1 MSVIFSNGL
10 LAYVWWSPDIS
21 AAGRWIMIFVPF
33 FNVSPIPRIE
43 VMVVWSDVDGDLNI
57 VHWGCQSIVAGV
69 HQATWICMDRFIPRY
84 SSRSRSRKRY
94 LSPTTSGKLV
104 LECHEHSF
112 VPRTRMVLSSLMEL
126 MVGILTRYYQM
137 NSVSVKNHYSS

>member
-33 FNVSPIPRIE
+33 FNVSSALRVE

-57 VHWGCQSIVAGV
+57 LHWRCQSIVARV
-69 HQATWICMDRFIPRY
+69 HRATWICMGRFIQRY

-94 LSPTTSGKLV
+94 LSPTASGKLV
-104 LECHEHSF
+104 LQCHEHSF
-112 VPRTRMVLSSLMEL
+112 IPRTRMVLSSLLEL
-126 MVGILTRYYQM
+126 TVGTLTRYYLM
-137 NSVSVKNHYSS
+137 NSVSVRNRYFF